1 MTNLFNHVSLRR
13 RISLTF
19 WVLNIVLCL
28 IVLVFVLR

>member
-1 MTNLFNHVSLRR
+1 MTNPLNHVSLRR

-28 IVLVFVLR
+28 IVLAFVLR